1 MCIRDRSI
9 GLVLVSP
16 NMSYPLQQKQVALA
30 AAAKSQAKIEL
41 IDKGALVATATE
53 REQLLNDVTKQQA
66 TASLIPDSAT
76 SLIGLREPWV
86 QLRNPG
92 LISIPLGFALVI
104 LFSLLFPSQLSLS
117 RWVEFSVRRE
127 TGLGVAQ
134 AAQH

>member
-1 MCIRDRSI
+1 M
-9 GLVLVSP
+9 
-16 NMSYPLQQKQVALA
+16 
-30 AAAKSQAKIEL
+30 

-53 REQLLNDVTKQQA
+53 REQLLSDVTKQQA